1 MAAGIMQCEP
11 KKFLTDSPWGRGI
24 RFSSLA
30 FLGRLYG
37 TAIVHWLNRYC
48 QPFLCAL
55 IAREI
60 LEGRLLWFISS
71 GIARSV
77 SKMGEGAGSRV
88 RRRSRRHFGNLQ
100 AASTPRMITKN
111 VKFW

>member
-1 MAAGIMQCEP
+1 MQCEP

-71 GIARSV
+71 GIAGSV
-77 SKMGEGAGSRV
+77 GKMGDRACSPV
-88 RRRSRRHFGNLQ
+88 RSAHFGNLQ
-100 AASTPRMITKN
+100 AASTPGMMAKN
-111 VKFW
+111 VKFR